1 MMKARNG
8 QRGVAA
14 VEFAIVLPTL
24 VLLCASAVGLGTA
37 WRTSNRMQSIAHDAV
52 RLCSLRLPDQQEA
65 CLNAQVNVDTVS
77 TNCLSLTHNLIAA
90 NEIVLEA
97 GAEVLAARLTLTCAY
112 SLFPAVSAVP
122 PITLTASA
130 TTVVN

>member
-1 MMKARNG
+1 MKSRNG

-14 VEFAIVLPTL
+14 VEFAIVLPTI
-24 VLLCASAVGLGTA
+24 VLICASAVGLGTA
-37 WRTSNRMQSIAHDAV
+37 WRTSTRMQSIAHDAV
-52 RLCSLRLPDQQEA
+52 RLCSLRLPDEQEA
-65 CLNAQVNVDTVS
+65 CLNAQVSADTVS
-77 TNCLSLTHNLIAA
+77 TNCLSLNHNLIAA
-90 NEIVLEA
+90 NDNVLEA
-97 GAEVLAARLTLTCAY
+97 GAEVLAIELIITCAY